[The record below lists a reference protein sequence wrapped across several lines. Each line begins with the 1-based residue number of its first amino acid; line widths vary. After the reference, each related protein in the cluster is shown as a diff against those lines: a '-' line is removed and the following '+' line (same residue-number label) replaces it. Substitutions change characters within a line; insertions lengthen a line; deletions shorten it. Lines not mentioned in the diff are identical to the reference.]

1 MMEVNLVGWI
11 TIVFFLFVT
20 TFGLQAC
27 INIVLACIAFIA
39 GVLTMLYLAS
49 DKETTNVTTQDLLDN
64 PLDQSSYT
72 SSLVQVMRIFNEPKK
87 VTKTDKRITG
97 SESVDTFLHEIFGY
111 LMKDYVTPWYSII
124 TSDKE
129 FEERIRQ
136 TAQSVAVN
144 LSNRIKTVNWLNY
157 FMGRPVEDLTGHLR
171 LFRGAGGGLLG
182 AAAPSPSRPPRRGSP
197 ARSPPNNSPQQQHR
211 RNKSDTDVASYA
223 GKQRNVANSR
233 FYVETNNTKHL
244 SFEQQ
249 FFKLE
254 REMEKNLISREKM
267 CTDLDTET
275 SFIAEI
281 CQLLFYISLE
291 ADDFKGGASLAI
303 MRVISCVTLQS
314 ALSYITDPDTLN
326 TLVLRFICYDGLS
339 SESFLSVIRSSDNV
353 DELKCTLDLVL
364 QEIQNLVS
372 HDTVG
377 ECDIAVKQQLSSLQ
391 YLVRMLNTRSSA
403 LTPSESSQQ
412 RQAVTQLPMNFLL
425 ENHLALGYFLDYAQS
440 MGAHEY
446 IFCHLQIQAWR
457 AAAVKHLATQVSG
470 IHNVREGTV
479 SEIKSAAQAIYD
491 QYLAGGILN
500 SGDVPHT
507 LVRNLITNLGMPLDE
522 KSIVWFQEVE
532 DFILTKLTIV
542 GAGFKNSRQYTM
554 LLAELDL
561 ENFNSSELTKFGERN
576 DNGSQNYGS
585 KTSLSSLSD
594 SRLSDN
600 SETDVERISGS
611 SKFFI
616 DSLPNSRSQSPG
628 PTKSTEQIPTESGKE
643 AKAESSSSL
652 QIQDPR
658 KQIQQWIFRKES
670 CLLEADIY
678 ETGVVHERGKA
689 FGVYAVKVTRR
700 CPSTGQQFCWHV
712 YRRYSDFLDLYNSI
726 KDQYP
731 ELGKME
737 FPSKKTFHNTS
748 RSVLERRKEVLSI
761 WLSALAAL
769 GSPNGP
775 PRYVILHS
783 SLLLPFLSPKDVHD
797 KQNQR
802 VIDTMLVQPIRQGM
816 RTLRGVPG
824 QLFSTVDDLM
834 EGLSKVLS
842 NSKSESTVVLP
853 SLQERSDVG
862 TELPLRVLLL
872 LLDEVF
878 ELRKRNQWL
887 RRQISA
893 LLRQLLTVMFS
904 HVLNKRIIEC
914 ISSLTSP
921 GTIVQCLD
929 IVKRTYWSEGN
940 GIPRRTYPR
949 DAAERARARVAVKA
963 ALLAVCQEELKH
975 IIGSETTHRGLMTVF
990 ELFQNPVLNK
1000 RLLYLFVEG
1009 LIGALYPDMDVKG
1022 VFRKLLRTAH
1032 SSKMA
1037 HLQVN

>member
-27 INIVLACIAFIA
+27 INIILACVAFIA

-49 DKETTNVTTQDLLDN
+49 EKETTHVTTQDLLDN
-64 PLDQSSYT
+64 PLDQSSCT
-72 SSLVQVMRIFNEPKK
+72 SSLLQVMRIFNEPKK
-87 VTKTDKRITG
+87 VTKRDKRITG

-129 FEERIRQ
+129 FEEGIRQ
-136 TAQSVAVN
+136 TAQSVAIN

-157 FMGRPVEDLTGHLR
+157 LMGRPVEDLTGHLR

-223 GKQRNVANSR
+223 GKQRNIANSR
-233 FYVETNNTKHL
+233 FYVENSNKKNL

-275 SFIAEI
+275 SFVAEI

-353 DELKCTLDLVL
+353 DELKCTLDLVQ

-403 LTPSESSQQ
+403 LTPSESSQR
-412 RQAVTQLPMNFLL
+412 RQAVTQLPMKFLL

-457 AAAVKHLATQVSG
+457 AAAVKHLATRVSG
-470 IHNVREGTV
+470 MHNVREGTV

-522 KSIVWFQEVE
+522 KSVVWFQEVE
-532 DFILTKLTIV
+532 DFILTKLKIV
-542 GAGFKNSRQYTM
+542 AAGFKNSRQYTM

-561 ENFNSSELTKFGERN
+561 ENFNSSELTKFGEGN

-628 PTKSTEQIPTESGKE
+628 PTKSSEQILNESGKE
-643 AKAESSSSL
+643 AKVE
-652 QIQDPR
+652 
-658 KQIQQWIFRKES
+658 QIQQWIIRKES

-700 CPSTGQQFCWHV
+700 CPSTGQEFCWHV

-761 WLSALAAL
+761 WLSALAEL

-842 NSKSESTVVLP
+842 SSKSESTVVLP
-853 SLQERSDVG
+853 SHLQTAGVMSLQERSDVG
-862 TELPLRVLLL
+862 AELPLRVLLV

-904 HVLNKRIIEC
+904 DVLNKRIIEC

-929 IVKRTYWSEGN
+929 IVKRTYWSVGN
-940 GIPRRTYPR
+940 GIPRRTNPR
-949 DAAERARARVAVKA
+949 DGSERARARVAVKA

-1000 RLLYLFVEG
+1000 RLLYLLAEG
-1009 LIGALYPDMDVKG
+1009 LIGVLYPDMDVKG